1 MCLRMD
7 PATTLTK
14 ACFSQLVDA
23 QLFIPLHLKFHYKLS
38 EKKKVIVGLSGG
50 VDSSVAA
57 YLLKQEGF
65 DVTGV
70 TMSIWDGK
78 TGSPSSGKHS
88 CYGPDEQEEID
99 EAREIAGILDIPYK
113 VFDCSQTYKSQ
124 VLDYFKNEYLK
135 GRTPNPCIKCNQL
148 IKFGLL
154 PEMADLAGTHYDY
167 FATGHYAR
175 VEWSDERKR
184 YLLKKGMDSF
194 KDQTYFLYRL
204 SQDQLSRIL
213 FPLGSMTKN
222 NVKEIASGIH
232 LPLSEKDES
241 QDFYSGDYK
250 DLLDVEDIPG
260 NIVNRKGEILGTHHG
275 IWNYTIGQRKG
286 LGIAYSEPLY
296 VVALVPERNEVIVG
310 TREEIQ
316 GSSFLV
322 NDLNWIAI
330 ESLRGEMDMKVKI
343 RSAQKEAEATIEPA
357 GKDLVKVT
365 FFTPNEGI
373 TPGQSAVFYLDDV
386 VVGGGIIEKVI

>member
-1 MCLRMD
+1 
-7 PATTLTK
+7 
-14 ACFSQLVDA
+14 
-23 QLFIPLHLKFHYKLS
+23 LS
-38 EKKKVIVGLSGG
+38 DKKKVIVGLSGG

-57 YLLKQEGF
+57 YLLKKEGYS
-65 DVTGV
+65 VTGV

-99 EAREIAGILDIPYK
+99 EAREIAGILEIPYK
-113 VFDCSQTYKSQ
+113 VFDCSGTYKSQ

-154 PEMADLAGTHYDY
+154 PEMAGLTEEHYDF

-175 VEWSDERKR
+175 VEWNNDRKR
-184 YLLKKGMDSF
+184 FLLKKGMDPF

-213 FPLGSMTKN
+213 FPLGMMTKKE
-222 NVKEIASGIH
+222 VREIASGIH
-232 LPLSEKDES
+232 LPLTEKDES

-250 DLLDVEDIPG
+250 DLLDVEDAPG
-260 NIVNRKGEILGTHHG
+260 NIVNRKGEILGKHNG
-275 IWNYTIGQRKG
+275 IWNYTTGQRKG

-296 VVALVPERNEVIVG
+296 VVALVPGRNEVIVG

-316 GSSFLV
+316 ESSFLV
-322 NDLNWIAI
+322 KDLNWIGI
-330 ESLRGEMDMKVKI
+330 ESLTERMDVGVKI

-357 GKDLVKVT
+357 GKDAVKVT
-365 FFTPNEGI
+365 FLSPNEGI
-373 TPGQSAVFYLDDV
+373 TPGQSAVFYQDDI
-386 VVGGGIIEKVI
+386 VVGGGVIEKDINR